1 MKKKKKLT
9 TNEKFLISFI
19 IVLILAISFNW
30 KNFSKKLK
38 TTFDKHQQTETTT
51 E

>member
-1 MKKKKKLT
+1 MKKRKKLSA
-9 TNEKFLISFI
+9 NEKFLIGFI

-30 KNFSKKLK
+30 KNFSEKLK
-38 TTFDKHQQTETTT
+38 TTFNKYQQTETTT